1 MLFSVSLVFSCGE
14 NPANHLRLGRQL
26 RRLMAHHC
34 TCEAGCRTNSACRHV
49 NGAVTALCS
58 PNSFRTTKRKE
69 ARLLDLNRPDEHQ
82 PRFAG
87 PPAVPPSDPAHVT
100 TPCQRAPP
108 VSRDTRIHV
117 RDDICAG
124 FYNAEPTIDPNFR
137 AGFRANLAAP
147 VLPNSTRGRGQG
159 RRQRGRGQGRG
170 RGRGHGRGNQ
180 HQHAHPS
187 TLGFMRNIGQSC
199 YADAAVQGL
208 SLVCIDQ
215 HLTPPNQ
222 LPVLEANLNTAMSNL
237 CVARRD
243 PTVGPLSPV
252 PLLDA
257 LQPCL
262 VQARVPMGPF
272 TVEQMQCSGEFLT
285 AILSQ
290 LQFEPHGIILTSEEG
305 LCQICGNQQHQVKEI
320 ACKCMHYANIFIYSC
335 MVIKLP

>member
-1 MLFSVSLVFSCGE
+1 
-14 NPANHLRLGRQL
+14 
-26 RRLMAHHC
+26 MAHHC
-34 TCEAGCRTNSACRHV
+34 TCEAGGRTNSACRHV
-49 NGAVTALCS
+49 NAAVTALCS

-69 ARLLDLNRPDEHQ
+69 ARLLDLNRPDEQQ
-82 PRFAG
+82 PRSAG

-100 TPCQRAPP
+100 IPCQRAPP

-117 RDDICAG
+117 RDDLCAG
-124 FYNAEPTIDPNFR
+124 FYNDEPSIDPNFR
-137 AGFRANLAAP
+137 AGFRASLAAP

-159 RRQRGRGQGRG
+159 RGHRGRGQGGHGEDQGWGRG
-170 RGRGHGRGNQ
+170 RGRGRGRDSGNRDQ
-180 HQHAHPS
+180 QVHPS

-215 HLTPPNQ
+215 CLTPPNQ
-222 LPVLEANLNTAMSNL
+222 LPQLQGNLNTAMSNL

-243 PTVGPLSPV
+243 PAVGPLSPV

-262 VQARVPMGPF
+262 VQAGTSMGGPF

-290 LQFEPHGIILTSEEG
+290 LQFEPHGIVLTSEEG
-305 LCQICGNQQHQVKEI
+305 VCQICGNQQHQVKEI
-320 ACKCMHYANIFIYSC
+320 AFKCIHEVNIFIYSC
-335 MVIKLP
+335 MVTKLPWYNLWFHANQNQ